1 MRLFV
6 SYVGF
11 FLTIIL
17 FALVGLFYGPSDASL
32 SELTSGLIRSDD
44 GPMKMIIWSI
54 RIPRIIL
61 SLLTGCCLGLSGALI
76 QLSSRSAIGDPN
88 LFGIGGG
95 ASIFLA
101 GSYAGVFVFDE
112 HWIFFGS
119 IISSLAVS
127 LVLSRLISSRDLTP
141 VKLAIMG
148 IALGTLTISIGTAV
162 ISFGRVFPSQVIGL
176 VAGSFTSSNW
186 DKIVYLL
193 IILIPV
199 LLITS
204 LLSKRFYPIMLGD
217 VLSKSLGVN
226 PIRNRNIA
234 MSLAG
239 ILSGASVYAGGL
251 IGFVGLIAPHL
262 SRRILGNNPYHLI
275 LGSTIL
281 GALLALFSDQLA
293 RLLFAPTELPVGM
306 ATTILGAPM
315 MMYLAWRLK

>member
-76 QLSSRSAIGDPN
+76 QFSSRSAIGDPN

-101 GSYAGVFVFDE
+101 GSYAGIFVFDE
-112 HWIFFGS
+112 HWIFFGA
-119 IISSLAVS
+119 IISSLVMS
-127 LVLSRLISSRDLTP
+127 LILSRLISSRDLTP

>member
-6 SYVGF
+6 SYIGF
-11 FLTIIL
+11 FFIICM

-32 SELTSGLIRSDD
+32 SELASGLIRSDD
-44 GPMKMIIWSI
+44 GPMEMIIWSI

-76 QLSSRSAIGDPN
+76 QLSSRSSIGDPN

-101 GSYAGVFVFDE
+101 GSYAGIFVFNE
-112 HWIFFGS
+112 HWIFLGS
-119 IISSLAVS
+119 IISSLIIS
-127 LVLSRLISSRDLTP
+127 LTLSRLIASKDLTP
-141 VKLAIMG
+141 IRLAIMG
-148 IALGTLTISIGTAV
+148 IALGTLTVSIGTAV
-162 ISFGRVFPSQVIGL
+162 ISFGRVFPGQVLGL

-199 LLITS
+199 LLITFI
-204 LLSKRFYPIMLGD
+204 LSKRFYPIMLGD

-251 IGFVGLIAPHL
+251 IGFVGLVAPHL
-262 SRRILGNNPYHLI
+262 SRKILGNHPSHLI

-281 GALLALFSDQLA
+281 GGLLTLFSDQLA

-306 ATTILGAPM
+306 ASTILGAPM

>member
-1 MRLFV
+1 M
-6 SYVGF
+6 
-11 FLTIIL
+11 
-17 FALVGLFYGPSDASL
+17 
-32 SELTSGLIRSDD
+32 
-44 GPMKMIIWSI
+44 
-54 RIPRIIL
+54 
-61 SLLTGCCLGLSGALI
+61 
-76 QLSSRSAIGDPN
+76 
-88 LFGIGGG
+88 FGIGGG

-119 IISSLAVS
+119 IISSLVVS
-127 LVLSRLISSRDLTP
+127 LVLSRLISSSDLTP

-162 ISFGRVFPSQVIGL
+162 ISFGRVFPGQVIGL

-199 LLITS
+199 LLITF

-262 SRRILGNNPYHLI
+262 SRKILGNHPSHLI

-281 GALLALFSDQLA
+281 
-293 RLLFAPTELPVGM
+293 
-306 ATTILGAPM
+306 
-315 MMYLAWRLK
+315 

>member
-6 SYVGF
+6 SYIGF
-11 FLTIIL
+11 FFTISM
-17 FALVGLFYGPSDASL
+17 FVLVGLFFGPSDATL
-32 SELTSGLIRSDD
+32 SEITSGLIRSDD

-119 IISSLAVS
+119 IISSLVVS
-127 LVLSRLISSRDLTP
+127 LVLSRLISSSDLTP

-162 ISFGRVFPSQVIGL
+162 ISFGRVFPGQVIGL

-199 LLITS
+199 LLITF

-262 SRRILGNNPYHLI
+262 SRKILGNHPSHLI
-275 LGSTIL
+275 
-281 GALLALFSDQLA
+281 F
-293 RLLFAPTELPVGM
+293 RLYYIRRIVNSFFRSVS
-306 ATTILGAPM
+306 
-315 MMYLAWRLK
+315 